1 MNQISSSAIDTKS
14 SVTERSALAASAVA
28 ALDTEASQR
37 LRSEGHHV
45 DVLVVG
51 AGLSGIGAGYYLQ
64 ARCPRQSYIILES
77 RDAIGGTWDLFRYP
91 AVRSDSDMYT
101 LGYSFRPWS
110 SDMALADG
118 ASILNYVRDTAK
130 HFGIDQKIKFGHRV
144 VRASW
149 SSADALWAVEV
160 EVGPEKAIA
169 RYTCDFLYMCS
180 GYYDYEQGYMPGWRG
195 MERFRGRIIHPQHWP
210 SDLDYSGRKVVI
222 VGSGAT
228 AVTLLPAMAQTA
240 AHVTMLQRSP
250 TYIITLPARDRV
262 ARWLHRKLPSA
273 LAHRLSRWKNV
284 AFTIYFYNLSRFRP
298 EFVKRMI
305 LRAAQR
311 RLGPDFDVAK
321 HLTPSYKPWDQRL
334 CFVPDADLF
343 KAIRSGKASIATD
356 EIETFTETGL
366 KLRSG
371 DVLDADIIVTATGLS
386 VKMMGGVQIEVD
398 GTPTDLPKKMI
409 YKGMMLSDVPNLAFA
424 LGYTNAS
431 WTLKCELTSVYVCRL
446 INYMTG
452 RGYAWCV
459 PRQHDP
465 SIKEEPAVSL
475 TSGYIQRAIARL
487 PKQGSKRP
495 WRLYQNYVFDMAT
508 LKFGVLNDGTIE
520 FGRRKTSKRVA

>member
-1 MNQISSSAIDTKS
+1 MTQISSQVS
-14 SVTERSALAASAVA
+14 LAAPATSI
-28 ALDTEASQR
+28 ASPKVDATRQSNSQDR
-37 LRSEGHHV
+37 HV

-64 ARCPRQSYIILES
+64 ARCPRKSYLILES

-101 LGYSFRPWS
+101 LGYSFRPWR

-118 ASILNYVRDTAK
+118 ASILSYVRDTAA
-130 HFGIDQKIKFGHRV
+130 HFGIDRNIRFGHRV

-149 SSADALWAVEV
+149 NSADALWAVEA
-160 EVGPEKAIA
+160 EVGPQKALA
-169 RYTCDFLYMCS
+169 RYTCNFLYMCS
-180 GYYDYEQGYMPGWRG
+180 GYYDYAQGYMPGWPG
-195 MERFRGRIIHPQHWP
+195 MERFRGRTVHPQHWP
-210 SDLDYSGRKVVI
+210 DDLDYNGRKVVI
-222 VGSGAT
+222 IGSGAT

-262 ARWLHRKLPSA
+262 AQWLQRKLPSG

-284 AFTIYFYNLSRFRP
+284 AFAMYFYNLSRFKP
-298 EFVKRMI
+298 ELVKRMI
-305 LRAAQR
+305 LQAAQR
-311 RLGPDFDVAK
+311 MLGPDFDVRK

-356 EIETFTETGL
+356 EIETFTETGI

-371 DVLDADIIVTATGLS
+371 ETLEADIIVTATGLN
-386 VKMMGGVQIEVD
+386 VKMLGGLQVEMD
-398 GTPTDLPKKMI
+398 GVPTDLSKKMI
-409 YKGMMLSDVPNLAFA
+409 YKGMMLSDVPNLAYA

-431 WTLKCELTSVYVCRL
+431 WTLKCELTSGYVCRL
-446 INYMTG
+446 VNHMTA
-452 RGYAWCV
+452 RGYAWCA
-459 PRQHDP
+459 PRRRDP
-465 SIKEEPAVSL
+465 SITEEPAVNL
-475 TSGYIQRAIARL
+475 TSGYIQRAAAML

-495 WRLYQNYVFDMAT
+495 WRLYQNYALDTAT
-508 LKFGVLNDGTIE
+508 LKFGALNDGTME
-520 FGRRKTSKRVA
+520 FGRRKSSKRVA